1 MARDLYHALIRQALE
16 ADGWLITH
24 DPLTLKYGEQTNL
37 YVDLGAETPLAA
49 EKEGRKIAV
58 EIKNFLSPSPI
69 SEMEKALGQFGFYRF
84 LLTRQFPGRILYLA
98 LPESRYDSLF
108 DTAEGRDLA
117 SEFQLRFILYD
128 TETERIVRW
137 IE

>member
-1 MARDLYHALIRQALE
+1 MARDLYHALIRRALE

-49 EKEGRKIAV
+49 EKEGRRIAV
-58 EIKNFLSPSPI
+58 EIKSFLSPSPI

-84 LLTRQFPGRILYLA
+84 LLSCQFPGRTLYLA

-108 DTAEGRDLA
+108 DT
-117 SEFQLRFILYD
+117 
-128 TETERIVRW
+128 ETERIVRW

>member
-1 MARDLYHALIRQALE
+1 MARDLYHALIRRALE

-49 EKEGRKIAV
+49 EKEGRRIAV
-58 EIKNFLSPSPI
+58 EIKSFLSPSPI

-84 LLTRQFPGRILYLA
+84 LLSRQFPGRTLYLA

-108 DTAEGRDLA
+108 DT
-117 SEFQLRFILYD
+117 
-128 TETERIVRW
+128 ETERIVRW

>member
-1 MARDLYHALIRQALE
+1 ME

-24 DPLTLKYGEQTNL
+24 DPLTLKYGEHTNL

-49 EKEGRKIAV
+49 EKEERKIAV
-58 EIKNFLSPSPI
+58 EIKSFLSPSPL
-69 SEMEKALGQFGFYRF
+69 SEMEKALGQFGLYRF
-84 LLTRQFPGRILYLA
+84 LLARQFPGRILYLA
-98 LPESRYDSLF
+98 LPESRYEALF
-108 DTAEGRDLA
+108 
-117 SEFQLRFILYD
+117 D